1 MASFAKLPVET
12 IDRICQFL
20 VRLSTESLRNLC
32 LANKH
37 LNQIGSPWLIHRWD
51 NSQECAEP
59 TTERF
64 VLHLFRHPEL
74 RKKVKRLSIGY
85 ALELGQSNPSV
96 VGLDNE
102 TLAALSQAAASDV
115 KMESEY
121 RNQLCSD
128 IERGSVDALN
138 VLLLAWCTGVN
149 HLSITVPPFSIF
161 DDEHGHVLTFAKQA
175 IVRLLHETPSKD
187 LPFAEVRHL
196 EVHHCHTHNHLF
208 FGAVTSFFHL
218 PKIQSVVISRI
229 HDRATHL
236 EVWSNGTFD
245 PYHGHYARRYAMAIP
260 YASSKIEELVLR
272 NIDFIGDGL
281 STLLHGVGNLKKLT
295 LRPTFDPTQEAT
307 DREEIAEALSSMC
320 QDSVEE
326 IDLRTDRR
334 GYLLNPESLKL
345 DYDFLA
351 EEILIRQDIYKDFI
365 NLRRLS
371 CPMADLLTVD
381 SDNDE
386 HKTSLVPGK
395 LPESI
400 EYLKPRCYDMVNTWI
415 SKDPSLQPY
424 IEVFIRI
431 LEEAGPG
438 QRLCNLKV
446 LDLSYAFANDPD
458 TDGIV
463 TMKVLAD
470 DRGIT
475 LLLK

>member
-149 HLSITVPPFSIF
+149 HLSITIPPFSIF

-260 YASSKIEELVLR
+260 NV
-272 NIDFIGDGL
+272 DFIGDGL